1 MRKIL
6 WLVLFLH
13 VSPVLA
19 QQRQIQVRLFA
30 AQLPSE
36 IRIVPQSNTAIN
48 GKAVTV
54 PTNISV
60 ATANVRVSG
69 IFRVEVSGNAPVRLE
84 QPLTV
89 GIDGD
94 RLRLLIDERLEDY
107 VAAVLAG
114 EAGNFRSMESLKAM
128 AVAIRTFAIRFEGRH
143 RSEGFDFCDTTHCQ
157 DFRMSA
163 INDRIRA
170 AVEAT
175 EGELLWFNGRPAA
188 TYYHQDCGGH
198 TENASSVWPGVREP
212 YLRAQ
217 QDPFCVS
224 KGRKDWSTELTT
236 EELRRATG
244 ATAVDVVSRTPAG
257 RVQRLRLTGGK
268 TAIVNAED
276 FRLSVGRVLGW
287 DRLRSDDYELRRV
300 GDRFRFEGHGAG
312 HGVGLCQAG
321 AAQMGESGRG
331 YREILAFYYPDTKL
345 GVTAQGLTWNRS
357 AGERIELEST
367 RMEND
372 RRVIPIADRLMRDVE
387 RETGRQ
393 FAGRPVVRVYPSVA
407 TYRDST
413 GEPGWVA
420 ASTRNGVVRLQPLE
434 TLEPNVERTLHHEF
448 MHMLIEQRAT
458 PNLPRW
464 FREGLVLVL
473 TEPNGTRP
481 PASLK
486 SSAEM
491 ERALLKPRTREEF
504 AQAYADAK
512 AAVSQLTAKYGKQT
526 VLGWIESGL
535 PANTMK

>member
-1 MRKIL
+1 
-6 WLVLFLH
+6 
-13 VSPVLA
+13 
-19 QQRQIQVRLFA
+19 
-30 AQLPSE
+30 
-36 IRIVPQSNTAIN
+36 
-48 GKAVTV
+48 
-54 PTNISV
+54 
-60 ATANVRVSG
+60 
-69 IFRVEVSGNAPVRLE
+69 VSGNAPVRLE

-89 GIDGD
+89 SIDGD

-128 AVAIRTFAIRFEGRH
+128 AVAIRTYAIRFEGRH

-175 EGELLWFNGRPAA
+175 EGELLWFKGRPAA

-217 QDPFCVS
+217 QDPFCVA
-224 KGRKDWSTELTT
+224 KGRKDWSTELTP

-244 ATAVDVVSRTPAG
+244 ANAVDVVSRTPAG
-257 RVQRLRLTGGK
+257 RVQRVRLTGGK

-331 YREILAFYYPDTKL
+331 YREILAFYYADTKL

-357 AGERIELEST
+357 AGERIDLEST

-372 RRVIPIADRLMRDVE
+372 RRLIPIADRLTRDVE

-393 FAGRPVVRVYPSVA
+393 FAGRPVVRVYPSVV

-420 ASTRNGVVRLQPLE
+420 ASTRSGVMRLQPLE
-434 TLEPNVERTLHHEF
+434 TLEPNVEHTLHHEL
-448 MHMLIEQRAT
+448 MHMLIEQRAAT
-458 PNLPRW
+458 NVPRW

-473 TEPNGTRP
+473 TEPNGARP
-481 PASLK
+481 AASVK
-486 SSAEM
+486 SSADI

-512 AAVSQLTAKYGKQT
+512 AAVALLVGEYGKQT
-526 VLGWIESGL
+526 VMGWMESGL
-535 PANTMK
+535 PASVMK